1 MSVAGAPRAAVAREP
16 IHRREVIHNGYL
28 RADGLWDIESEIRDS
43 KHYGFR
49 NADGRDRAPGEA
61 LHHMKVCLTLDD
73 SLTVVAAWAAM
84 PATPFDECP
93 AAADPVRGL
102 VGVTIGH
109 GWRKAI
115 DAAMGDIR
123 GCTHVRELIA
133 AMATVA
139 FQTVPNYRLHQ
150 QRLRG
155 EPRRILSQPGRQMG
169 QCLGWDFDGPVIAR
183 IAPEFAGWR
192 PPLKPGEADGHGD
205 RGDRGESAGA
215 RDPAKP

>member
-1 MSVAGAPRAAVAREP
+1 MNSADVPGSPIAREP
-16 IHRREVIHNGYL
+16 IHRREVVHNGYL

-43 KHYGFR
+43 KSYGFR
-49 NADGRDRAPGEA
+49 NADGRERAPGES
-61 LHHMKVCLTLDD
+61 LHQMKVCLTIDD
-73 SLTVVAAWAAM
+73 NLTVVAAWAEM

-102 VGVTIGH
+102 VGLTIGR

-115 DAAMGDIR
+115 DEAMGGIR

-150 QRLRG
+150 RRLRG
-155 EPRRILSQPGRQMG
+155 EPRQVLSRPSRQMG
-169 QCLGWDFDGPVIAR
+169 QCLGWDFDGPVVAR

-192 PPLKPGEADGHGD
+192 PPPKSGEI
-205 RGDRGESAGA
+205 
-215 RDPAKP
+215 